1 MQPFAIRQLSAAAG
15 VMITASHN
23 PKDDNGY
30 KLYGANGAQIVS
42 PIDTEV
48 QACILESLKVQTWDA
63 EAYRTSPLVRDLASD
78 GTTRRDGGQLKP
90 SRVGTNRKRSRM
102 MVHGANRAQL
112 SGALHCDDARAT
124 ALCGADRARRHAGDR
139 LHSHARRRH
148 AVRPAR
154 YQGPIANG
162 K

>member
-48 QACILESLKVQTWDA
+48 QACILESLEVHTWDA

-78 GTTRRDGGQLKP
+78 GTTWR
-90 SRVGTNRKRSRM
+90 
-102 MVHGANRAQL
+102 
-112 SGALHCDDARAT
+112 T
-124 ALCGADRARRHAGDR
+124 AD
-139 LHSHARRRH
+139 
-148 AVRPAR
+148 
-154 YQGPIANG
+154 N
-162 K
+162 